1 VDKYDLIIKNGTVA
15 TAADT
20 FRSDVAIKD
29 GKIVGLGI
37 DLAGAARVID
47 ADGLLVLPGGV
58 DGHVHVS
65 QISGFGI
72 ETADDFESGTRSAVC
87 GGTTTI
93 ISFAVQEK
101 GHSLMPAVEEH
112 RRNAHGKA
120 VTDYAVH
127 MIVSDPT
134 ETVLREELPEL
145 IRQGYTSFKIFLTY
159 ERRRLNDRQAL
170 EVLALARREGALAM
184 IHAENHDVIMWL
196 AEQLERAG
204 KTTPKYHGVAHAA
217 VGEREA
223 THRAISL
230 AEIVDVPILVVHV
243 SAGEAIQQ
251 IAEAQARG
259 LKVYGETCPQYL
271 FLTEDD
277 LDKPDFEGAKCMCS
291 PPPRD
296 KANQDLVWHGIQ
308 TGVLKIFSSDHAP
321 YRFNGPNGKL
331 KHGPNAPFKKVQNGV
346 PGVELRMPLL
356 FSEGVGTGR
365 IDLNTF
371 VSLTAT
377 MPAKLH
383 NLYPAKGTIAVGSD
397 ADIGLWDP
405 AKEVTIT
412 HDILHD
418 NVDYTPYEG
427 RKIKGYPV
435 VTLSRGKVVWE
446 GGVFKGVPGS
456 GRFIARTP
464 SPYARPVGR
473 SVLAFG
479 TRLNDQT
486 PA

>member
-1 VDKYDLIIKNGTVA
+1 MEKYDLIIKNGTVA

-29 GKIVGLGI
+29 GKIVALGLE
-37 DLAGAARVID
+37 LAGVARTID
-47 ADGLLVLPGGV
+47 ADGLFVLPGGV
-58 DGHVHVS
+58 DGHVHLC
-65 QISGFGI
+65 QIGGAGI

-101 GHSLMPAVEEH
+101 GHSLMPAVEEYH
-112 RRNAHGKA
+112 RLAQGKA
-120 VTDYAVH
+120 VTDYAFH

-134 ETVLREELPEL
+134 ETLLREELPEL
-145 IRQGYTSFKIFLTY
+145 IRQGHTSFKIYLTY

-170 EVLALARREGALAM
+170 EVLALARREGAMMM
-184 IHAENHDVIMWL
+184 IHAENHDLIMWL
-196 AEQLERAG
+196 AEQLELAG
-204 KTTPKYHGVAHAA
+204 KTAPKYHAVAHVGVA
-217 VGEREA
+217 EREA

-230 AEIVDVPILVVHV
+230 AEVVDVPILIVHV
-243 SAGEAIQQ
+243 SAGEAVQQ
-251 IAEAQARG
+251 IAAAQARG

-271 FLTEDD
+271 FLTQDD
-277 LDKPDFEGAKCMCS
+277 LDKPELEGAKCMCS

-296 KANQDLVWHGIQ
+296 KANQELVWHGIQ

-321 YRFNGPNGKL
+321 YLYNSPHGKL
-331 KHGPNAPFKKVQNGV
+331 KHGPKASFKKVQNGI

-356 FSEGVGTGR
+356 FSEGVGKGR

-397 ADIGLWDP
+397 ADIALWDP
-405 AKEVTIT
+405 NKEVTIS
-412 HDILHD
+412 HDLLHD

-427 RKIKGYPV
+427 MKIKGYPV

-446 GGVFKGVPGS
+446 DGVFKGVAGA

-464 SPYARPVGR
+464 SPYARPLGR
-473 SVLAFG
+473 NVLAFG
-479 TRLNDQT
+479 TRLN
-486 PA
+486 